1 MLTALCTNF
10 TSCSKD
16 NDEDGMHNNNIEAST
31 DGDKDS
37 ESDSNDGN
45 HSDIEASTD
54 EGKDSE
60 PDSNDGNHNDI
71 EASTDNSNAKMFI
84 GTWSG
89 YGTWTF
95 NADGTCSY
103 NYVSWDGKSSWHTGT
118 WSYNEETKTL
128 ITDVLTWNWQILN
141 ISENSW
147 TGTHL
152 AGQKNTHTYSRVN

>member
-1 MLTALCTNF
+1 MKRKNLLLLSLFMLTALCTNF

-16 NDEDGMHNNNIEAST
+16 NDEDGKHNNNIEAST
-31 DGDKDS
+31 D
-37 ESDSNDGN
+37 
-45 HSDIEASTD
+45 
-54 EGKDSE
+54 
-60 PDSNDGNHNDI
+60 
-71 EASTDNSNAKMFI
+71 NSHAKMFI